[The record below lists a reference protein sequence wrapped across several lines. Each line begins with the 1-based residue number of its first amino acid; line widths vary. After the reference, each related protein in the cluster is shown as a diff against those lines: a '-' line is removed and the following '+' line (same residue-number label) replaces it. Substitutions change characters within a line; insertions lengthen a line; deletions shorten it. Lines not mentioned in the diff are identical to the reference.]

1 MVEKGV
7 HYLSVFKR
15 VQEKAMGRMIKEKYP
30 YSKICV
36 FRSMDSLSDQQDNL
50 KEKEKKK
57 KDRIKIF

>member
-1 MVEKGV
+1 MYKK
-7 HYLSVFKR
+7 KR
-15 VQEKAMGRMIKEKYP
+15 KPENVIGNKKCDSHKEKYP

-57 KDRIKIF
+57 DRIKIF